1 MVRKLM
7 KNTHTQPFRG
17 PIAITRIPTGKI
29 IEKNEDSAFG
39 PLSFIDHAMMQ
50 KGITIKM
57 HEHINDEILSYV
69 WSGTMYH
76 RDSAGYEVP
85 VNRGNLMLMNAGSSF
100 WHEERVKEEHVEM
113 LQIFVRPKE
122 ADLEATIQFHEKPV
136 ANRDWYMMV
145 GPEGSEAPLFV
156 RQQVYILD
164 AHPLKGDT
172 LELPKMEGF
181 KPFLFVMDGS
191 IMVGE
196 TEVNK
201 LEAVTDL
208 EQSLPKVEILEDTT
222 LVLFLV
228 DLNAPMTLS
237 GTISGKQDS

>member
-1 MVRKLM
+1 MIKKLT
-7 KNTHTQPFRG
+7 KNTHSQPFRG
-17 PIAITRIPTGKI
+17 PIAITRIPTGRV
-29 IEKNEDSAFG
+29 IENNEDSAFG

-100 WHEERVKEEHVEM
+100 WHEEKVKEDHVEM
-113 LQIFVRPKE
+113 LQIFVRPRE

-136 ANRDWYMMV
+136 ANRNWYMMV

-164 AHPLKGDT
+164 AHPRKGDT
-172 LELPKMEGF
+172 LEVPIKDGYQ
-181 KPFLFVMDGS
+181 PFLFVMDGS
-191 IMVGE
+191 IKVNDQ
-196 TEVNK
+196 EVSK
-201 LEAVTDL
+201 LEAITDL
-208 EQSLPKVEILEDTT
+208 EQPLPSIEILEDST
-222 LVLFLV
+222 LILFLV
-228 DLNAPMTLS
+228 DLDASMSLS
-237 GTISGKQDS
+237 GTISGIKNS